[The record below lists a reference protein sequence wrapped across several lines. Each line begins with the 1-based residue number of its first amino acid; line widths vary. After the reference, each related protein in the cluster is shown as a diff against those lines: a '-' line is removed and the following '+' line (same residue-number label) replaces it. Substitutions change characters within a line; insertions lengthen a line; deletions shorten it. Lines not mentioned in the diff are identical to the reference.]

1 MSIVIRFDEIFPLHL
16 YLLRTLLLSFAIG
29 IAFSANAQ
37 QLVIKGAVI
46 DTINHQPLDQA
57 VISLL
62 RSKDSVLVQFVRTN
76 SKGQFQLKGVVPAK
90 YIILISYPN
99 YADYVDQIQVA
110 TDQVNDL
117 GNIPLLTKVQLLEEV
132 IVKQKIAA
140 IRMRGDTTEYRADSF
155 RVSANANVQEL
166 LRKMPGITVNGKGE
180 ITAQGQKVEKVLVD
194 GEEFFSDDPAVV
206 TQNLRAD
213 NIDKVQAFDKKS
225 DQAVFTGIDDGQT
238 TKTINL
244 VLKEDKKNGYFG
256 KLETGSDADRYRY
269 GKAMV
274 NSFKAKK
281 KVAAY
286 ITTDNTRYEAL
297 NWDERRNYGDD
308 LNTRTEFSDD
318 GGMMIWSS
326 DDDFSN
332 GQGFPNSI
340 TGGLHFSNKWNKD
353 KHNSINTYQFNDIR
367 VTGNNTSTIQTLLP
381 DGSFLVNNS
390 DDYFDSRKSRN
401 RLRSTYEWNIDSTSS
416 LKVIATGSVIN
427 SNANNIFNG
436 SSFDNVGNQINKT
449 FRQTISNAQE
459 QNLLTTIFW
468 RKRFKKA
475 GRTISLSSDIN
486 GTSRSGDG
494 FLFAENTFFSS
505 GTVQD
510 IDQKKTNDELLFG
523 ISTKISFTEPLS
535 KKTTLEFNYR
545 FENNRNNAERNTLTG
560 GSGGTG
566 VYDQLVN
573 QLSNHFVY
581 NNLLNTGG
589 LNLRFNHKKIT
600 ILGGAA
606 IGSADFTMKD
616 LRNQNNRA
624 VNFTNFLPSFNFNYQ
639 IKKQMRLGFRYNG
652 STQNPTLQQINPIID
667 NTDPLNITIGNPLL
681 KQEFNNRFSFSFS
694 DYKVLKSR
702 SIYLSANY
710 SFVNNAITNFNSIDK
725 ATGMR
730 FNQAVNVQ
738 GNYVFNIWSS
748 YAFELFPSFNL
759 NLNFRPTI
767 TRFVNFID
775 GKENV
780 NDSRNLNFGI
790 GSGFWGEKWINY
802 WFDLSASKN
811 YSTSSI
817 NPNNTTSYWSYNLSL
832 NVEMKLPKKW
842 YINFDGNADIY
853 QRTPIFANR
862 RNIIILNGSIKK
874 SLDKNENW
882 QIKFRLNDMF
892 NQNLGINRNITS
904 NFISE
909 TTQQTIRRFGML
921 SLTYNFNKNGK
932 ETRGF

>member
-1 MSIVIRFDEIFPLHL
+1 MHL

-256 KLETGSDADRYRY
+256 KLEAGSDADRYRY

-681 KQEFNNRFSFSFS
+681 KQEFNNRFSLSFS
-694 DYKVLKSR
+694 DYKVLKSK
-702 SIYLSANY
+702 SIYFSANY

-730 FNQAVNVQ
+730 INQAVNVQ

-748 YAFELFPSFNL
+748 YSFELFPSFNL
-759 NLNFRPTI
+759 NLNFRPTV

-790 GSGFWGEKWINY
+790 RSGFWGE
-802 WFDLSASKN
+802 S
-811 YSTSSI
+811 
-817 NPNNTTSYWSYNLSL
+817 
-832 NVEMKLPKKW
+832 
-842 YINFDGNADIY
+842 
-853 QRTPIFANR
+853 
-862 RNIIILNGSIKK
+862 GSIIG
-874 SLDKNENW
+874 L
-882 QIKFRLNDMF
+882 I
-892 NQNLGINRNITS
+892 
-904 NFISE
+904 
-909 TTQQTIRRFGML
+909 
-921 SLTYNFNKNGK
+921 
-932 ETRGF
+932 

>member
-110 TDQVNDL
+110 IDQVNDL

-256 KLETGSDADRYRY
+256 KLEAGSDADRYRY

-281 KVAAY
+281 KIAAY
-286 ITTDNTRYEAL
+286 VTTDNTRYEAL

-459 QNLLTTIFW
+459 QNLLTTLFW

-681 KQEFNNRFSFSFS
+681 KQEFNNRFSLSFS

-759 NLNFRPTI
+759 NLNFRPTV

-775 GKENV
+775 GKENI

-790 GSGFWGEKWINY
+790 GSSFWGEKWINY

>member
-76 SKGQFQLKGVVPAK
+76 PKGQFQLKGVVPAK

-459 QNLLTTIFW
+459 QNLLTTLFW

-759 NLNFRPTI
+759 NLNFRPTV

-775 GKENV
+775 GKENI

-790 GSGFWGEKWINY
+790 GSSFWGEKWINY

>member
-76 SKGQFQLKGVVPAK
+76 PKGQFQLKGVVPAK

-256 KLETGSDADRYRY
+256 KLEAGSDADRYRY

-459 QNLLTTIFW
+459 QNLLTTLFW

-730 FNQAVNVQ
+730 INQAVNVQ

-748 YAFELFPSFNL
+748 YSFELFPSFNL
-759 NLNFRPTI
+759 NLNFRPTV

-817 NPNNTTSYWSYNLSL
+817 NPNNTTRYWSYNLSL

-842 YINFDGNADIY
+842 YINFEGNADIY

>member
-1 MSIVIRFDEIFPLHL
+1 LSIVIRFDEIFPLHL

-76 SKGQFQLKGVVPAK
+76 PKGQFQLKGVVPAK

-256 KLETGSDADRYRY
+256 KLEAGSDADRYRY

-459 QNLLTTIFW
+459 QNLLTTLFW

-681 KQEFNNRFSFSFS
+681 KQEFNNRFSLSFS
-694 DYKVLKSR
+694 DYKVLKSK
-702 SIYLSANY
+702 SIYFSANY

-730 FNQAVNVQ
+730 INQAVNVQ

-748 YAFELFPSFNL
+748 YSFELFPSFNL
-759 NLNFRPTI
+759 NLNFRPTV

-790 GSGFWGEKWINY
+790 RSGFWGEKWINY

-817 NPNNTTSYWSYNLSL
+817 NPNNTTRYWSYNLSL

>member
-1 MSIVIRFDEIFPLHL
+1 MHL
-16 YLLRTLLLSFAIG
+16 YLLRTLLLSFGIG
-29 IAFSANAQ
+29 IAVSANAQ

-76 SKGQFQLKGVVPAK
+76 PKGQFQLKGVVPAK

-681 KQEFNNRFSFSFS
+681 KQEFNNRFSLSFS
-694 DYKVLKSR
+694 DYKVLKSK
-702 SIYLSANY
+702 SIYFSANY

-748 YAFELFPSFNL
+748 YSFELFPSFNL
-759 NLNFRPTI
+759 NLNFRPTV

-817 NPNNTTSYWSYNLSL
+817 NPNNTTRYWSYNLSL

-842 YINFDGNADIY
+842 YINFEGNADIY

>member
-256 KLETGSDADRYRY
+256 KLEAGSDADRYRY

-427 SNANNIFNG
+427 SNANNIING

-459 QNLLTTIFW
+459 QNLLTTLFW

-681 KQEFNNRFSFSFS
+681 KQEFNNRFSLSFS

-702 SIYLSANY
+702 SIYFSANY

-730 FNQAVNVQ
+730 INQAVNVQ

-748 YAFELFPSFNL
+748 YSFELFPSFNL
-759 NLNFRPTI
+759 NLNFRPTV

-780 NDSRNLNFGI
+780 NDSRNLNFGL

>member
-1 MSIVIRFDEIFPLHL
+1 MNRFT
-16 YLLRTLLLSFAIG
+16 LRTGIILLFFIVH
-29 IAFSANAQ
+29 FSARSQ
-37 QLVIKGAVI
+37 ELVIKGAVI
-46 DTINHQPLDQA
+46 DTINQVALHKA
-57 VISLL
+57 VVSLL
-62 RSKDSVLVQFVRTN
+62 RSKDSVLVQYVRTN
-76 SKGQFQLKGVVPAK
+76 EKGEFILQGIRPSTYLL
-90 YIILISYPN
+90 LISYPN
-99 YADYVDQIQVA
+99 YADYLDRVDVEPGK
-110 TDQVNDL
+110 VNEL
-117 GNIPLLTKVQLLEEV
+117 GKIPLITKAQLLEEV
-132 IVKQKIAA
+132 IVKQKISA

-155 RVSANANVQEL
+155 RVNANANVQDL

-213 NIDKVQAFDKKS
+213 AIDKVQAFDKKS

-256 KLETGSDADRYRY
+256 KVEAGSDADKYRY
-269 GKAMV
+269 GKGMV
-274 NSFKAKK
+274 NSFKGKK
-281 KVAAY
+281 KAAAY
-286 ITTDNTRYEAL
+286 ITTDNTQFESL
-297 NWDERRNYGDD
+297 NWDERRNYGED

-318 GGMMIWSS
+318 GGMMIWSGG
-326 DDDFSN
+326 DDFSS
-332 GQGFPNSI
+332 GQGFPNSV

-353 KHNSINTYQFNDIR
+353 KHNSINTYQFNDVR

-390 DDYFDSRKSRN
+390 DDSFDSRKRRN

-427 SNANNIFNG
+427 SNTNNISNG
-436 SSFDNVGNQINKT
+436 SSFDNLGNQINQT

-459 QNLLTTIFW
+459 QNLLTTLFW

-486 GTSRSGDG
+486 GTRRSGDG
-494 FLFAENTFFSS
+494 FLFAENTFFTT
-505 GTVQD
+505 GTVQE
-510 IDQKKTNDELLFG
+510 IDQKKTNEESIFG
-523 ISTKISFTEPLS
+523 ISTKLSYTEPLS
-535 KKTTLEFNYR
+535 KKTTLEFNYQ
-545 FENNRNNAERNTLTG
+545 FGNNRNNAERNTLTG

-566 VYDQLVN
+566 DYNQLVN

-581 NNLLNTGG
+581 NNLLHTGG
-589 LNLRFNHKKIT
+589 LNFRYNHKKVT
-600 ILGGAA
+600 ISGGTA
-606 IGSADFTMKD
+606 IGSADFTLKD
-616 LRNQNNRA
+616 LRTQDNRA

-639 IKKQMRLGFRYNG
+639 IKKQTRLSFRYNG
-652 STQNPTLQQINPIID
+652 STQNPTLQQINPIVD
-667 NTDPLNITIGNPLL
+667 NTDPLNITIGNLLL
-681 KQEFNNRFSFSFS
+681 KQEFNNRFSLNFS

-702 SIYLSANY
+702 SIYISANY
-710 SFVNNAITNFNSIDK
+710 SFVNNAITNFNTIDK

-730 FNQAVNVQ
+730 VNQAVNVQ

-748 YAFELFPSFNL
+748 YSFELFPSFNL
-759 NLNFRPTI
+759 NLNFRPTV

-775 GKENV
+775 GKENI
-780 NDSRNLNFGI
+780 NDSRNINFGV
-790 GSGFWGEKWINY
+790 GSGYWGEKWINY
-802 WFDLSASKN
+802 WFDLSATNN

-817 NPNNTTSYWSYNLSL
+817 NPNNAPRFWSYNLSL
-832 NVEMKLPKKW
+832 NVDLKFPKKW
-842 YINFDGNADIY
+842 YISFDGNSEIY

-862 RNIIILNGSIKK
+862 RNIIILNGSLKK
-874 SLDKNENW
+874 SIDKKENW
-882 QIKFRLNDMF
+882 QIKFRLNDVF

-909 TTQQTIRRFGML
+909 TTQQTIRRYGML

>member
-1 MSIVIRFDEIFPLHL
+1 MHL

-256 KLETGSDADRYRY
+256 KLEAGSDADRYRY

-759 NLNFRPTI
+759 NLNFRPTV

-775 GKENV
+775 GKENI

-790 GSGFWGEKWINY
+790 GSSFWGEKWINY

-817 NPNNTTSYWSYNLSL
+817 NPNNTTRYWSYNLSL

>member
-76 SKGQFQLKGVVPAK
+76 PKGQFQLKGVVPAK

-256 KLETGSDADRYRY
+256 KLEAGSDADRYRY

-459 QNLLTTIFW
+459 QNLLTTLFW

-759 NLNFRPTI
+759 NLNFRPTV

-775 GKENV
+775 GKENI

-790 GSGFWGEKWINY
+790 GSSFWGEKWINY

>member
-1 MSIVIRFDEIFPLHL
+1 MHL

-76 SKGQFQLKGVVPAK
+76 PKGQFQLKGVVPAK

-256 KLETGSDADRYRY
+256 KLEAGSDADRYRY

-681 KQEFNNRFSFSFS
+681 KQEFNNRFSLSFS
-694 DYKVLKSR
+694 DYKVLKSK
-702 SIYLSANY
+702 SIYFSANY

-730 FNQAVNVQ
+730 INQAVNVQ

-748 YAFELFPSFNL
+748 YSFELFPSFNL
-759 NLNFRPTI
+759 NLNFRPTV

-817 NPNNTTSYWSYNLSL
+817 NPNNTTRYWSYNLSL

-842 YINFDGNADIY
+842 YINFEGNADIY

-892 NQNLGINRNITS
+892 NQNLG
-904 NFISE
+904 
-909 TTQQTIRRFGML
+909 
-921 SLTYNFNKNGK
+921 
-932 ETRGF
+932 

>member
-1 MSIVIRFDEIFPLHL
+1 MHL

-256 KLETGSDADRYRY
+256 KLEAGSDADRYRY

-459 QNLLTTIFW
+459 QNLLTTLFW

-681 KQEFNNRFSFSFS
+681 KQEFNNRFSLSFS
-694 DYKVLKSR
+694 DYKVLKSK
-702 SIYLSANY
+702 SIYFSANY

-730 FNQAVNVQ
+730 INQAVNVQ

-748 YAFELFPSFNL
+748 YSFELFPSFNL
-759 NLNFRPTI
+759 NLNFRPTV

-817 NPNNTTSYWSYNLSL
+817 NPNNTTRYWSYNLSL

>member
-76 SKGQFQLKGVVPAK
+76 PKGQFQLKGVVPAK

-256 KLETGSDADRYRY
+256 KLEAGSDADRYRY

-459 QNLLTTIFW
+459 QNLLTTLFW

-694 DYKVLKSR
+694 DYKVLKSK
-702 SIYLSANY
+702 SIYFSANY

-730 FNQAVNVQ
+730 INQAVNVQ

-748 YAFELFPSFNL
+748 YSFELFPSFNL
-759 NLNFRPTI
+759 NLNFRPTV

-790 GSGFWGEKWINY
+790 RSGFWGEKWINY

-817 NPNNTTSYWSYNLSL
+817 NPNNTTRYWSYNLSL

>member
-459 QNLLTTIFW
+459 QNLLTTLFW

-759 NLNFRPTI
+759 NLNFRPTV

-775 GKENV
+775 GKENI

-790 GSGFWGEKWINY
+790 GSSFWGEKWINY

>member
-256 KLETGSDADRYRY
+256 KLEAGSDADRYRY

-427 SNANNIFNG
+427 SNANNIING

-459 QNLLTTIFW
+459 QNLLTTLFW

-730 FNQAVNVQ
+730 INQAVNVQ

-748 YAFELFPSFNL
+748 YSFELFPSFNL
-759 NLNFRPTI
+759 NLNFRPTV

-775 GKENV
+775 GKQNI
-780 NDSRNLNFGI
+780 NDSRNLNFGL